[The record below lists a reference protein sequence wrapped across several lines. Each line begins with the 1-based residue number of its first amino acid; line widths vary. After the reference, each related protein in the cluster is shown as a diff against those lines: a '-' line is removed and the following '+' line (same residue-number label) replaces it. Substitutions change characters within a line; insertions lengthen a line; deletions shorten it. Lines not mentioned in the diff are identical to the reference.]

1 MKKSLLMLAALTAA
15 TSAFAFQKADISS
28 LAKGPKVTTI
38 NPATRA
44 DGEMESFD
52 FSYAAEPYTGY
63 SLNGATGG
71 TTRVY
76 LAFEMTADDVK
87 TFAGSKVTGFSVYS
101 PFDSN
106 FSGNSITDARFFY
119 SFDLLEEAYSQ
130 DFNMTKSA
138 ASINNISIDEPYT
151 ITGEEDG
158 IVFGYSFVVP
168 KKNNMYYLL
177 VDDIINAPAT
187 GIYAMTDDE
196 TFPTEFYTFG
206 DEIGALCM
214 SIKLERENLPKF
226 ASFASFPA
234 AICLP
239 LGQPSALPITL
250 KATSG
255 SPVESVEIEY
265 TFGGQTQ
272 NTVLTFEPAVP
283 AGAARYFSTNLEFPA
298 YNEKYNETVEF
309 KLTKINGIENI
320 GSGTTAVAD
329 MVVVN
334 EVPVHQTLIEE
345 YTGTWCGFC
354 TRGYAALEY
363 IRENYPEF
371 VVAAFHNDDPM
382 AITNDYPSQIS
393 GFPSA
398 VLNRNTLVDPYY
410 GTQTYSTELPIVGDI
425 LALNSVPTVW
435 SVKVDHAWA
444 SEDELVAKAEV
455 ANVAGFENK
464 TYRIV
469 YLLVAD
475 GLSGTSRS
483 WFQANNY
490 STETPQFIPQ
500 LNAFC
505 KGGEYGKKSVA
516 GLIFNDVVISTTGIY
531 GEDGSI
537 PSSLAADEVAEHSL
551 SFDLTTIPADL
562 LPDKNKLRVIAAVV
576 DAQGNVLN
584 CAKDEVDD
592 FTGTAVEGIE
602 SAISAPAEYYNLNG
616 QKVSEPSNGI
626 FIKKTGTKTEKVII
640 R

>member
-1 MKKSLLMLAALTAA
+1 MTTNQSML
-15 TSAFAFQKADISS
+15 
-28 LAKGPKVTTI
+28 
-38 NPATRA
+38 TRA

-52 FSYAAEPYTGY
+52 FSYASDPYSGY
-63 SLNGATGG
+63 SLKGATGG

-76 LAFEMTADDVK
+76 LAFEMAASDVK

-106 FSGNSITDARFFY
+106 FSGNTITDARFFY

-130 DFNMTKSA
+130 DFNMTKTA
-138 ASINNISIDEPYT
+138 ANINNISIDEPYT

-177 VDDIINAPAT
+177 TDGIANDPAT
-187 GIYAMTDDE
+187 GIYAMTNEE

-206 DEIGALCM
+206 SDIGALCM
-214 SIKLERENLPKF
+214 SITLECEVLPKF
-226 ASFASFPA
+226 VSFASFPA
-234 AICLP
+234 SICLP
-239 LGQPSALPITL
+239 LGQPSSLPITL

-265 TFGGQTQ
+265 TFAGNTQ
-272 NTVLTFEPAVP
+272 NTVLTFDPAVP
-283 AGAARYFSTNLEFPA
+283 AGAARYISTNLEFPA
-298 YNEKYNETVEF
+298 YNEKYKETVEF

-320 GSGTTAVAD
+320 GAGTTTEAD
-329 MVVVN
+329 VVVVN

-345 YTGTWCGFC
+345 YTGTWCGWC

-363 IRENYPEF
+363 MRENYPDF

-382 AITNDYPSQIS
+382 AITDAYPSQIN

-425 LALNSVPTVW
+425 LALNAVPTVW
-435 SVKVDHAWA
+435 SVKVDHTWV
-444 SEDELVAKAEV
+444 SDDELVAKAEV
-455 ANVAGFENK
+455 ANLAGFENK
-464 TYRIV
+464 TYNIV

-475 GLSGTSRS
+475 GLSGTGRN
-483 WFQANNY
+483 WFQSNYY
-490 STETPQFIPQ
+490 STETPQYIPQ

-505 KGGEYGKKSVA
+505 KGGEYGKSSVG

-531 GEDGSI
+531 GEEGSI
-537 PSSLAADEVAEHSL
+537 PSSLAAEEVAEHSL
-551 SFDLTTIPADL
+551 SFDLTAIPEDL
-562 LPDKNKLRVIAAVV
+562 IADKNKLRVIAAVV
-576 DAQGNVLN
+576 DAAGNVLN

-602 SAISAPAEYYNLNG
+602 SATKAPVEYYDLTG
-616 QKVSEPSNGI
+616 RKVANPEKGI
-626 FIKKTGTKTEKVII
+626 FIKKVGTKSEKVII
-640 R
+640 P